1 MVPENQAT
9 SARRYNVH
17 VIEFTVPSLPMM
29 GTVSR
34 ILIVSDAPT
43 HPLAGAS
50 SITSFVV
57 RLSRRASA

>member
-9 SARRYNVH
+9 SAPARYDVH
-17 VIEFTVPSLPMM
+17 VREFTVPSLLMM

-43 HPLAGAS
+43 RPLARPLLAHL
-50 SITSFVV
+50 
-57 RLSRRASA
+57 RLLPS